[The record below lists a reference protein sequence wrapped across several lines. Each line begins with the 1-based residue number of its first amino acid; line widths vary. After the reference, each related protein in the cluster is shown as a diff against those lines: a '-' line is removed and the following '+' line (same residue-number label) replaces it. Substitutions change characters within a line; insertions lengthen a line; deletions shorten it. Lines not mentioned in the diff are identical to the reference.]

1 MDANIGLFM
10 YDSRY
15 KVAYDSLLCKIAE
28 IFRYIR
34 VELTGP
40 LWTLVARM

>member
-1 MDANIGLFM
+1 M

-34 VELTGP
+34 VVLTEIAGMSM
-40 LWTLVARM
+40 WTLI